1 MEALIHREKQPFNR
15 KDIYLKKMEIRNFY
29 DEQIKD
35 SSNYL
40 QKFKLMILKN
50 IELLKISTLSNLYFS
65 WCLEIWDFASFH
77 STFSGTWN
85 KTNAKFLS
93 LSSLQNFKRIF
104 LVWQDCSILLNLEI
118 FCSQSWSSTFSM
130 RGSFA
135 TFVPTIKLFLYSFAF
150 LGFLCKF
157 TFSNSIGNQSWWGG
171 LTGGLRG
178 RATPD

>member
-65 WCLEIWDFASFH
+65 
-77 STFSGTWN
+77 
-85 KTNAKFLS
+85 
-93 LSSLQNFKRIF
+93 
-104 LVWQDCSILLNLEI
+104 
-118 FCSQSWSSTFSM
+118 
-130 RGSFA
+130 
-135 TFVPTIKLFLYSFAF
+135 
-150 LGFLCKF
+150 
-157 TFSNSIGNQSWWGG
+157 
-171 LTGGLRG
+171 
-178 RATPD
+178 